1 MTVRHGGREAPVPI
15 DSDLCGPTLHL
26 SQAAVLETE
35 RLLRTYGGGD
45 EHEGIVFLGGLETA
59 HGAVGMTALSP
70 RAVTTYGSFST
81 DTEANTDV
89 VIELARAGLTLVG
102 QVHSHPGRWVD
113 HSDGDDEGALV
124 RFEGYWSLVV
134 PEFAREGMRPLGRCG
149 VHVFRGG
156 EFRRLTPEA
165 VGARLQLVPAAIDLR
180 GEAR

>member
-1 MTVRHGGREAPVPI
+1 MTARRGGREAPVPV
-15 DSDLCGPTLHL
+15 DSDLHGPTLHL
-26 SQAAVLETE
+26 TEPAVLETE
-35 RLLRTYGGGD
+35 RLLKTYGGDD
-45 EHEGIVFLGGLETA
+45 EHEGIVLLGGLETA
-59 HGAVGMTALSP
+59 KGAVAMTALSP

-89 VIELARAGLTLVG
+89 VIMLARMGLTLVG

-134 PEFAREGMRPLGRCG
+134 PVFAREGMRPLGRCG
-149 VHVFRGG
+149 VHVFRSG
-156 EFRRLTPEA
+156 EFQRLTPEA
-165 VGARLQLVPAAIDLR
+165 VDARLQLVPVAIDLR